1 MTGAG
6 INPGIY
12 LVTDKELCGTRGV
25 TETVRLAVDGGV
37 STVQLRDKEA
47 SISDMLRQLDE
58 LAEVI
63 DGRAVLVVND
73 ALEAAVEARR
83 RGIPVDGIH
92 VGQSDVDVSVA
103 RAQLG
108 PEAVVGL
115 SASNRA
121 EFKDAASRPEG
132 TVNYLGVG
140 VIRPTTTKKDHP
152 DALGIEGFGDLTRI
166 APAPTV
172 AIGGI
177 GTSDIAA
184 LRDAGAHAVAV
195 VSAICASDDPRAV
208 AEEMTALWDSAE
220 S

>member
-1 MTGAG
+1 MIGAG

-12 LVTDKELCGTRGV
+12 LVTDKELCGSRGV

-47 SISDMLRQLDE
+47 RISDMLRQLEE

-63 DGRAVLVVND
+63 DGRAVLLVND

-83 RGIPVDGIH
+83 RGIPVDGVH
-92 VGQSDVDVSVA
+92 VGQSDVDASVA

-108 PEAVVGL
+108 PDAVVGL
-115 SASNRA
+115 SASTPA
-121 EFKDAASRPEG
+121 EFEDAANRPAG

-152 DALGIEGFGDLTRI
+152 EALGIEGFGELTRI

-177 GTSDIAA
+177 GAGDIVG
-184 LRDAGAHAVAV
+184 LRKAGAHAVAV
-195 VSAICASDDPRAV
+195 VSAICASADPRAV
-208 AEEMTALWDSAE
+208 AEEMTALWNSADS
-220 S
+220 